1 MICTKHMVVKVMMN
15 RRTMMGLLAGV
26 MAAPAAAMAAI
37 SGAQAEKLI
46 TKVVSDING
55 IINSG
60 AAEAKMIS
68 RFKGVFT
75 KYADVNFIAL
85 SALGVDGRSA
95 SSAQKRAFTKAFTGY
110 VAQRYGSR
118 FREFQGGKIEVVSAK
133 QVKSRFEV
141 LTMTT
146 LKGHSPFDVVFI
158 VAAKNGKFI
167 DMQVEGISIVKSERK
182 EIGAMLD
189 KRKGDLDLLI
199 KDLAKY

>member
-1 MICTKHMVVKVMMN
+1 MICTKHMVGKVMIN
-15 RRTMMGLLAGV
+15 RRTMIGLLAGA
-26 MAAPAAAMAAI
+26 MAAPAAAWAAI

-46 TKVVSDING
+46 GKVVRDING

-60 AAEAKMIS
+60 AAEATMIS

-110 VAQRYGSR
+110 MAQRYGSR
-118 FREFQGGKIEVVSAK
+118 FREFQGGTIEVISAK

-141 LTMTT
+141 LTMTK
-146 LKGHSPFDVVFI
+146 LKGKSPFDVVFI

-189 KRKGDLDLLI
+189 KRRGDLDLLI
-199 KDLAKY
+199 KDLSKF